1 MIRLGIIGCGNM
13 TGQHMDSFD
22 ALKDELKVTVVCD
35 INAQRAE
42 RAMEILGAARFDV
55 DYHNILDDV
64 DAVLIALPHQLHY
77 PVGKF
82 FIENQK
88 HVLMEKPLCVK
99 EEQCLK
105 LTKLAEECGVTL
117 MTAYPVRFWEETLKL
132 KEYMD
137 AGIVGDVFQMTIYT
151 DHYNP
156 LRDTRGTWM
165 TCSGL
170 GGGQTFSHGCHY
182 IDIMLWFLGNP
193 VKGTHMGTN
202 RGTPWMDREG
212 TSHAVIRFENGAVGY
227 HTGTWGARG
236 TTHAFKMEI
245 YGTDG
250 TLSYT
255 TSGENR
261 GKILLIKTNG
271 YAKEDCLTSV
281 LWEKSHSTGKHTDGE
296 ISHFISC
303 ILNGETPITNGRTST
318 TGLRVIWK
326 LYDAEMKN
334 EVADLRGLGFD
345 LPFIEEAICKF
356 DCDSAAA
363 TDDYKPF
370 KTGKGETS

>member
-13 TGQHMDSFD
+13 TKQHLNSFD
-22 ALKDELKVTVVCD
+22 ALKDKLKVTADCD
-35 INAQRAE
+35 LNSERAE
-42 RAMEILGAARFDV
+42 RAMEMLGADRFYV
-55 DYHNILDDV
+55 DYHNILTDV

-77 PVGKF
+77 PVGEF
-82 FIENQK
+82 FIKHKK
-88 HVLMEKPLCVK
+88 HVLMEKPLCIK

-105 LTKLAEECGVTL
+105 LTKLADEHGVTL
-117 MTAYPVRFWEETLKL
+117 MTAYPVRFWEETLKM

-137 AGIVGDVFQMTIYT
+137 SGIIGDVFQMTIYT

-156 LRDTRGTWM
+156 SRDTRGTWM

-182 IDIMLWFLGNP
+182 IDILLWFLGNP

-236 TTHAFKMEI
+236 STHSYKMEI
-245 YGTDG
+245 YGTNG
-250 TLSYT
+250 TLSYNIG
-255 TSGENR
+255 GENQ
-261 GKILLIKTNG
+261 GKILLIRTKG
-271 YAKEDCLTSV
+271 YAKADCMTSV
-281 LWEKSHSTGKHTDGE
+281 LWEKGQSDGKHTDGE
-296 ISHFISC
+296 ISHFVSC
-303 ILNGETPITNGRTST
+303 ILSGETPITNGRIST

-334 EVADLRGLGFD
+334 AVADLRGLGFD
-345 LPFIEEAICKF
+345 LPFIEEAICEF
-356 DCDSAAA
+356 DCDSEAAL
-363 TDDYKPF
+363 DEYNNNII
-370 KTGKGETS
+370 

>member
-13 TGQHMDSFD
+13 TGQHLNSFEV
-22 ALKDELKVTVVCD
+22 LKDKLEITVTCD
-35 INAQRAE
+35 LNRERAE
-42 RAMEILGAARFDV
+42 RTKEILSAKRFDT
-55 DYHNILDDV
+55 DYQNILNDV

-82 FIENQK
+82 FIEHKK

-99 EEQCLK
+99 EWQCLD
-105 LTKLAEECGVTL
+105 LTKLAEAQGVTL
-117 MTAYPVRFWEETLKL
+117 MTAYPVRFWEETLKM

-137 AGIVGDVFQMTIYT
+137 SGMIGDVFQMTIYT

-156 LRDTRGTWM
+156 SRDTRGTWM

-193 VKGTHMGTN
+193 VKGTHLGTN
-202 RGTPWMDREG
+202 HGTPWMDREG

-236 TTHAFKMEI
+236 TTHPYKMEI

-250 TLSYT
+250 TLSYST
-255 TSGENR
+255 GGENS
-261 GKILLIKTNG
+261 GKIMLIKRYG
-271 YAKEDCLTSV
+271 YDKEKRLNSV
-281 LWEKSHSTGKHTDGE
+281 LWEKSKSSGKHTDGE
-296 ISHFISC
+296 IAHFVSC
-303 ILNGETPITNGRTST
+303 ILSGETPVTNGRTST

-326 LYDAEMKN
+326 LYDAEMKDK
-334 EVADLRGLGFD
+334 VADLRGLGFN
-345 LPFIEEAICKF
+345 LPFIEKPICDF
-356 DCDSAAA
+356 DCDSEAALA
-363 TDDYKPF
+363 DYKF
-370 KTGKGETS
+370 

>member
-13 TGQHMDSFD
+13 TGQHLQSFD
-22 ALKDELKVTVVCD
+22 VLKDKMKVTAVCD
-35 INAQRAE
+35 LNAERAE
-42 RAMEILGAARFDV
+42 RAMEILGACRFDV
-55 DYHNILDDV
+55 DYQSLLPDV

-82 FIENQK
+82 FIEHKK

-105 LTKLAEECGVTL
+105 LTRLAEENGVVL
-117 MTAYPVRFWEETLKL
+117 MTAYPVRFWQETIKL

-137 AGIVGDVFQMTIYT
+137 AGIIGDVFQMTIYT

-156 LRDTRGTWM
+156 ARDSRGTWM

-182 IDIMLWFLGNP
+182 IDILLWFLGNP
-193 VKGTHMGTN
+193 VKGTHLGTN

-212 TSHAVIRFENGAVGY
+212 TSHSVIQFENGAVGY

-236 TTHAFKMEI
+236 STHSYKMEI
-245 YGTDG
+245 YGTNG
-250 TLSYT
+250 TLSYNT
-255 TSGENR
+255 EGENK
-261 GKILLIKTNG
+261 GKILLLRNKG
-271 YAKEDCLTSV
+271 YAPEDSMVSV
-281 LWEKSHSTGKHTDGE
+281 LWEKGHSDGKRTDGE
-296 ISHFISC
+296 MDHFVSC
-303 ILNGETPITNGRTST
+303 ILHGDTPVTNGRIST

-334 EVADLRGLGFD
+334 EVADLSGLGFD
-345 LPFIEEAICKF
+345 LPFPEEVMCEF
-356 DCDSAAA
+356 DCDSEEAVKA
-363 TDDYKPF
+363 YK
-370 KTGKGETS
+370 K